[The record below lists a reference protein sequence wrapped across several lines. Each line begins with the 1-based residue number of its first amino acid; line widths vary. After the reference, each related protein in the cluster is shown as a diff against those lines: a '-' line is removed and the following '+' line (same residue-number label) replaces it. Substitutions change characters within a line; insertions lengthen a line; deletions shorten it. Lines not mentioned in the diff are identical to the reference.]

1 MSTNNCSN
9 PCYPNQFF
17 QNIEGNLTKI
27 VWAHAVNSRAKLEEA
42 LLSKDVMMLEADVVL
57 GNLNNNTEMI
67 PIMAH
72 PPNTTSDLSLEDFLN
87 ITSNSRMGIKLD
99 FKTDEAFEN
108 SKSIL
113 KNWRSI
119 LVKRPVFLNA
129 DILAGPVNATTIPLN
144 ATAFLK
150 GANETMP
157 ESILSIGWTT
167 RYGKEFNVT
176 EGQYT
181 VEQLK
186 NMTDIL
192 KENSVT
198 QSVTY
203 PVRACFAAGNID
215 GIKDLLKNT
224 TSYNSTLTIWS
235 SKNDSVD
242 ATKLSELI
250 REVGVKKVYV
260 DVSKDLK
267 DKLNFSG
274 ASAMTS
280 TMVMNLGASLVLLAL
295 SRML

>member
-1 MSTNNCSN
+1 
-9 PCYPNQFF
+9 
-17 QNIEGNLTKI
+17 
-27 VWAHAVNSRAKLEEA
+27 
-42 LLSKDVMMLEADVVL
+42 
-57 GNLNNNTEMI
+57 
-67 PIMAH
+67 
-72 PPNTTSDLSLEDFLN
+72 
-87 ITSNSRMGIKLD
+87 
-99 FKTDEAFEN
+99 
-108 SKSIL
+108 
-113 KNWRSI
+113 
-119 LVKRPVFLNA
+119 
-129 DILAGPVNATTIPLN
+129 
-144 ATAFLK
+144 
-150 GANETMP
+150 
-157 ESILSIGWTT
+157 
-167 RYGKEFNVT
+167 
-176 EGQYT
+176 
-181 VEQLK
+181 
-186 NMTDIL
+186 MTDIL
-192 KENSVT
+192 KENRVT